1 MKGTWL
7 KIFMK
12 EEDTTPFGMHI
23 FIVENIH
30 IFGGIWIIFSHLETE
45 EYISCMVHTYI
56 YRTSL
61 FCIQAK
67 KGWDTKSL
75 LLGLGYHTKIF
86 LLFSFH
92 VFFKSFHECWLND

>member
-1 MKGTWL
+1 
-7 KIFMK
+7 MK

-23 FIVENIH
+23 FIIENIH

-61 FCIQAK
+61 FYIQAK

-75 LLGLGYHTKIF
+75 LLGLGISYEDFSSFFVSMFF
-86 LLFSFH
+86 LNPST
-92 VFFKSFHECWLND
+92 SAG